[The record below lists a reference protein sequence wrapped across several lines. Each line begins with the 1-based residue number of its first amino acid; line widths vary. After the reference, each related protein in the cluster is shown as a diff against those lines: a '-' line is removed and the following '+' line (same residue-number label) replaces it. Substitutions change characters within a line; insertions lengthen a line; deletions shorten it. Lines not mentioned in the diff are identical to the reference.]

1 MVGFA
6 TIQHR
11 SWGAKAMPKATME
24 NDAFSR
30 LSAVIADAANR
41 NRNEAET
48 RHKIIDFILHDLL
61 AWPRNRVAVEE
72 NIHPGFADYILKK
85 TNGEP
90 LVFVEAKKEGLYF
103 ELPLP
108 HNADETSSYI
118 SIKKLL
124 TDSNIKA
131 AANQV
136 RTYCGDT
143 GCEYACITN
152 GHEWIFFKTF
162 EKNVRWDSL
171 NALVIRRLEFFEREY
186 TRAVNSLSFL
196 AITERSALP
205 GILSSMPPRDRSL
218 FYPKEKIAAYSH
230 SITANKFANKLRP
243 IANIYFG
250 VISDNDTEFMTRC
263 YVSDRDYASTYA
275 GMRTLIHDS
284 LSPYFQQFGVQQL
297 DDAEDGGKLRGRLE
311 AGLQREQRGEVLVLF
326 GGKGSGKST
335 FIKRLLHHKPPAWLG
350 KHSVIAIVDLLTTP
364 EEHSLI
370 DDFVWMSIIK
380 SLDTDSVMQADRDT
394 LLEQLFQ
401 DRFEVAKKQT
411 LAGLDPASPT
421 YNLQL
426 ADLISQWKEDY
437 VYCATRLMEYWKKR
451 RKGIVVALDNT
462 DQYSSEGQDFCFQI
476 AQDISK
482 RLQAITLISM
492 REERFHNSKIHG
504 LLDAFQNSGFH
515 ISSPKPAAVFAK
527 RLQYTID
534 LLKSGK
540 GRAMLMADVDVETVK
555 EIRIYLDI
563 LAKDFATE
571 RSPLNAFLTACGHG
585 DIRLSLDLFRSFL
598 LSGYTNV
605 EEMVATRS
613 WVFQLHQVIKPV
625 MIPKRYFYDETLSD
639 IPNIFQIR
647 HNRHG
652 SHFTALRILRKL
664 AKATEGS
671 TPAYMNVAEL
681 LGYFADTFNMADDF
695 TKTVDLL
702 LKHGLVESNN
712 RVDQYS
718 EDVDQIKITN
728 YGMYMFNMLGFEF
741 TYLDLVCTDCGIF
754 DEGVSNYL
762 SQAARVEYGYF
773 LKHQSLKRVEI
784 RLERVES
791 FNAYLRSEELRERE
805 MYSLGMPDAEMF
817 TSQLLA
823 TFNTEKDRIKRSAK
837 KQQIHR
843 KILHGRGQ

>member
-1 MVGFA
+1 
-6 TIQHR
+6 
-11 SWGAKAMPKATME
+11 MPQTTE
-24 NDAFSR
+24 DDAFSR
-30 LSAVIADAANR
+30 LPAVIADAANR
-41 NRNEAET
+41 DRNEAET

-85 TNGEP
+85 ANGDP

-108 HNADETSSYI
+108 HNPDETSSYI
-118 SIKKLL
+118 GIKKLR
-124 TDSNIKA
+124 TVSNVKA

-136 RTYCGDT
+136 RTYCADT

-196 AITERSALP
+196 AITDRSALP

-218 FYPKEKIAAYSH
+218 FYPKENIAAYSH
-230 SITANKFANKLRP
+230 PITANKFASRLRP

-263 YVSDRDYASTYA
+263 YVSDRAYASTYA

-297 DDAEDGGKLRGRLE
+297 DDAEDGGPLRGRL
-311 AGLQREQRGEVLVLF
+311 LQQRGEVLVLF

-335 FIKRLLHHKPPAWLG
+335 FIKRLLHHKPPVWLAT
-350 KHSVIAIVDLLTTP
+350 HSVIAIADLLTTP

-401 DRFEVAKKQT
+401 DRFEVARKQT
-411 LAGLDPASPT
+411 LAGLDPASPI
-421 YNLQL
+421 YNIQL
-426 ADLISQWKEDY
+426 ADLISQWKEDF

-451 RKGIVVALDNT
+451 GRGIVVVLDNT
-462 DQYSSEGQDFCFQI
+462 DQYSSGGQDFCFQI

-482 RLQAITLISM
+482 RLQCITLISM

-515 ISSPKPAAVFAK
+515 ISSPQPAAVFAK

-534 LLKSGK
+534 LLKSEK
-540 GRAMLMADVDVETVK
+540 GRAALMADVDAGTVK
-555 EIRIYLDI
+555 DIRIYLDI

-605 EEMVATRS
+605 EEMVATRG

-625 MIPKRYFYDETLSD
+625 MIPKRYFYDESLSD

-647 HNRHG
+647 HSRHG

-671 TPAYMNVAEL
+671 MPAYMNMAEL
-681 LGYFADTFNMADDF
+681 LSYFADMFNMAHDF
-695 TKTVDLL
+695 KKNVDLL

-712 RVDQYS
+712 RVDHYS

-728 YGMYMFNMLGFEF
+728 YGMFMFNMLAFDF
-741 TYLDLVCTDCGIF
+741 TYLDLICTDCGIF
-754 DEGVSNYL
+754 DQEASNYL
-762 SQAARVEYGYF
+762 SEAARVEYGHF
-773 LKHQSLKRVEI
+773 IKHQSLKRVEI
-784 RLERVES
+784 RLERVGR
-791 FNAYLRSEELRERE
+791 FNAYLSIEELRERE
-805 MYSLGMPDAEMF
+805 IYSLGMPEAEMF
-817 TSQLLA
+817 TTRLLA
-823 TFNTEKDRIKRSAK
+823 TFEAEKDRIMRSAE
-837 KQQIHR
+837 KQEYKR
-843 KILHGRGQ
+843 KNLRGRRR

>member
-1 MVGFA
+1 MSQ
-6 TIQHR
+6 T
-11 SWGAKAMPKATME
+11 TD
-24 NDAFSR
+24 NDAFST
-30 LSAVIADAANR
+30 LPAVIADAANR

-85 TNGEP
+85 ANGEP
-90 LVFVEAKKEGLYF
+90 LVFVEAKKEGVYF

-118 SIKKLL
+118 GLKKLL
-124 TDSNIKA
+124 TDSNIRA

-136 RTYCGDT
+136 RTYCADQ

-171 NALVIRRLEFFEREY
+171 NALVIRKLEFFEREY

-196 AITERSALP
+196 AITDRSSLP
-205 GILSSMPPRDRSL
+205 GILSSMPPRDRNL
-218 FYPKEKIAAYSH
+218 FYPKEKIAAFAH
-230 SITANKFANKLRP
+230 TITANKFASKLRP
-243 IANIYFG
+243 IASVYFG
-250 VISDNDTEFMTRC
+250 VISDNDSEFMRRC
-263 YVSDRDYASTYA
+263 YVSDRDYANTYA
-275 GMRTLIHDS
+275 GIRTLIHDS
-284 LSPYFQQFGVQQL
+284 LSPYFKQFGVQQL
-297 DDAEDGGKLRGRLE
+297 DDVEDGGRLGGRLE
-311 AGLQREQRGEVLVLF
+311 SGLQSEQRGEVLVLF

-335 FIKRLLHHKPPAWLG
+335 FIKRLLHHKQPAWLG

-364 EEHSLI
+364 EEQSLI
-370 DDFVWMSIIK
+370 DDFVWMSIVK
-380 SLDTDSVMQADRDT
+380 SLDMDSLMDADRDT

-401 DRFEVAKKQT
+401 DRFEIARKQS
-411 LAGLDPASPT
+411 LAGLDPASPV
-421 YNLQL
+421 YNVQL
-426 ADLISQWKEDY
+426 ADLISQWREDY
-437 VYCATRLMEYWKKR
+437 VYCATRLMEYWKKQR
-451 RKGIVVALDNT
+451 RGIVVVLDNT
-462 DQYSSEGQDFCFQI
+462 DQYSSGGQDFCFQM

-482 RLQAITLISM
+482 RLQCITLISM

-534 LLKSGK
+534 LLKSAQ
-540 GRAMLMADVDVETVK
+540 GRAALMADVDAKTVK

-605 EEMVATRS
+605 EEMVAHGR

-639 IPNIFQIR
+639 IPNIYQVR

-671 TPAYMNVAEL
+671 TPAYMNMAEL
-681 LGYFADTFNMADDF
+681 LSYFADTFNMADDF
-695 TKTVDLL
+695 IKNADLL
-702 LKHGLVESNN
+702 LKHGLVEANN
-712 RVDQYS
+712 RVDHYS
-718 EDVDQIKITN
+718 EEVDQIKITN
-728 YGMYMFNMLGFEF
+728 YGMYMFNMLGFDF
-741 TYLDLVCTDCGIF
+741 TYMDLICTDCGLF
-754 DEGVSNYL
+754 DQEVSNYL
-762 SQAARVEYGYF
+762 SEAARVEYGHF
-773 LKHQSLKRVEI
+773 TKRQSLKRVEI
-784 RLERVES
+784 RLERVQR
-791 FNAYLRSEELRERE
+791 FNDYLRSEEARERQ
-805 MYSLGMPDAEMF
+805 MYSLGMPEAEMF
-817 TSQLLA
+817 TTRLLA
-823 TFNTEKDRIKRSAK
+823 RFDAEKDRILRSAK
-837 KQQIHR
+837 ETQR
-843 KILHGRGQ
+843 KKNSRGWDH

>member
-1 MVGFA
+1 MPEA
-6 TIQHR
+6 TL
-11 SWGAKAMPKATME
+11 E
-24 NDAFSR
+24 NDAFST
-30 LSAVIADAANR
+30 LPTIIADAANR

-48 RHKIIDFILHDLL
+48 RHKIIDFILHELL

-90 LVFVEAKKEGLYF
+90 LVFVEAKREGLYF
-103 ELPLP
+103 ELPLA

-118 SIKKLL
+118 GIKKLL

-136 RTYCGDT
+136 RTYCADT

-171 NALVIRRLEFFEREY
+171 NALVIRKLEFFEREY

-205 GILSSMPPRDRSL
+205 GILSSLPPRDRSL
-218 FYPKEKIAAYSH
+218 FYPKDKIAAYAH
-230 SITANKFANKLRP
+230 TITANKFANKLRP

-250 VISDNDTEFMTRC
+250 VISDDDAEFMRRC
-263 YVSDRDYASTYA
+263 YVSDRDYASTSA
-275 GMRTLIHDS
+275 GMRALIHDS
-284 LSPYFQQFGVQQL
+284 LSPYFQQFGVQQI
-297 DDAEDGGKLRGRLE
+297 DSAEDGGQLGGRLE
-311 AGLQREQRGEVLVLF
+311 EGLQREQRGEVLVLF

-335 FIKRLLHHKPPAWLG
+335 FIKRLLHHKQPVWLG
-350 KHSVIAIVDLLTTP
+350 KHAAIAIVDLLTTP

-380 SLDTDSVMQADRDT
+380 SIDSDSVMQAHRDT
-394 LLEQLFQ
+394 LLEELFQ
-401 DRFEVAKKQT
+401 DRFEIAKKQT
-411 LAGLDPASPT
+411 LAGLDPASPA

-437 VYCATRLMEYWKKR
+437 VYCAARLMEYWKKR
-451 RKGIVVALDNT
+451 RRGIVVVLDNT

-482 RLQAITLISM
+482 RLQCITLISM

-534 LLKSGK
+534 LLKSAK
-540 GRAMLMADVDVETVK
+540 GRASLMADADPVTVK

-605 EEMVATRS
+605 EEMVATRG

-647 HNRHG
+647 YNRHG

-664 AKATEGS
+664 AKSTEGS

-695 TKTVDLL
+695 IKNADLL

-712 RVDQYS
+712 RVDYYS

-728 YGMYMFNMLGFEF
+728 YGMYMFNMLGFDF
-741 TYLDLVCTDCGIF
+741 TYLDLICTDCGIF
-754 DEGVSNYL
+754 DQEASNYL
-762 SQAARVEYGYF
+762 SEAARIEYGHF
-773 LKHQSLKRVEI
+773 IKRHSLKRVEI
-784 RLERVES
+784 RLERVER
-791 FNAYLRSEELRERE
+791 FNSYLRGEELRERE
-805 MYSLGMPDAEMF
+805 MYSLGMPEAEMF
-817 TSQLLA
+817 TSRLLA
-823 TFNTEKDRIKRSAK
+823 MFEAEKSRILRSAK
-837 KQQIHR
+837 KQEMSR
-843 KILHGRGQ
+843 KKSRG

>member
-1 MVGFA
+1 MPQA
-6 TIQHR
+6 T
-11 SWGAKAMPKATME
+11 TE

-30 LSAVIADAANR
+30 LPAVIADAANR
-41 NRNEAET
+41 DRNEAET

-85 TNGEP
+85 ANGEP

-118 SIKKLL
+118 GIKKLL

-131 AANQV
+131 AASQV
-136 RTYCGDT
+136 RTYCADT

-196 AITERSALP
+196 AITDRSALP

-230 SITANKFANKLRP
+230 TITANKFASKLRP

-297 DDAEDGGKLRGRLE
+297 DDAEDGGLLRDRLE
-311 AGLQREQRGEVLVLF
+311 AGLQREQRDEVLVLF

-401 DRFEVAKKQT
+401 DRFEVARKQT

-451 RKGIVVALDNT
+451 RRGIVVALDNT

-482 RLQAITLISM
+482 RLQCITLISM

-534 LLKSGK
+534 LLKSEK
-540 GRAMLMADVDVETVK
+540 GRAALMADVDAETVK

-671 TPAYMNVAEL
+671 TPAYMNMAEL
-681 LGYFADTFNMADDF
+681 LSYFADTFNMADDF

-712 RVDQYS
+712 RVDHYS

-728 YGMYMFNMLGFEF
+728 YGMYMFNMLGFDF
-741 TYLDLVCTDCGIF
+741 TYLDLICTDCGIF
-754 DEGVSNYL
+754 DQGVSNYL
-762 SQAARVEYGYF
+762 SEAARVEYGYF
-773 LKHQSLKRVEI
+773 IKHQSLKRVEI
-784 RLERVES
+784 RLERVEC

-805 MYSLGMPDAEMF
+805 MYSLGMPEAEMF
-817 TSQLLA
+817 TTRLLA
-823 TFNTEKDRIKRSAK
+823 TFNTEKGRI
-837 KQQIHR
+837 
-843 KILHGRGQ
+843 